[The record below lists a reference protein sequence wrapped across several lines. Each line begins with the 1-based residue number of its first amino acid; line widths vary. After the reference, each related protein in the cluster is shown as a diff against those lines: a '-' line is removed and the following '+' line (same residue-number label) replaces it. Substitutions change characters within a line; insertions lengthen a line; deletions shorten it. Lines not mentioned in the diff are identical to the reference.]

1 MAFKF
6 FVVPVREPEG
16 VEDSLNAFLRA
27 HKVLAVNRRWVE
39 QGNDSYWSLC
49 TDYLESAQ
57 GKGPKSNDAGGQRAK
72 IDYKAILSPEDFAV
86 FAQLRDLRKEVAQA
100 EAVPVYTIFT
110 NEQLAQIVQK
120 KARTRPIWS
129 RSRAWATPGSQ
140 STANDSCRS

>member
-1 MAFKF
+1 M
-6 FVVPVREPEG
+6 
-16 VEDSLNAFLRA
+16 
-27 HKVLAVNRRWVE
+27 LAVNRRWVE

-49 TDYLESAQ
+49 IDYLESAQ

-120 KARTRPIWS
+120 KAHNKADLEQIAGLGNARIAKYGERLLQLLNGLSREGGSSEPVAGGRP
-129 RSRAWATPGSQ
+129 
-140 STANDSCRS
+140 